1 MMRWW
6 ALVDKELR
14 VTFGAPRSH
23 LVLALFALTSAL
35 VCFDHLKIYNQLLF
49 LQTSSTLGGFD
60 LATLPDAL
68 NLRHRVFLPLLD
80 NLGIAF
86 IALIP
91 LLTMRVFAE
100 ERARGTSTILAMT
113 GVGPWRTLLA
123 KFAVTLLFVGLAA
136 AIAFLYPAA
145 VLARGGPAP
154 ELPTSFLGL
163 WLLASSLASI
173 GLAAS
178 AASRSQ
184 LSAAVL
190 TWALGFALWDLSWL
204 AGVLPG
210 SAPWLA
216 MFSLQEHFVFF
227 ADGLVAPGDV
237 VFFLGL
243 ILVGLCCG
251 RLALAAVRVTG

>member
-1 MMRWW
+1 VSRWW

-14 VTFGAPRSH
+14 VTFGAHRSY
-23 LVLALFALTSAL
+23 LVLALFSLTSAL
-35 VCFDHLKIYNQLLF
+35 VCFDHLKVYNQLLF

-68 NLRHRVFLPLLD
+68 NLRQRVFLPLLD
-80 NLGIAF
+80 NLAIA
-86 IALIP
+86 
-91 LLTMRVFAE
+91 
-100 ERARGTSTILAMT
+100 
-113 GVGPWRTLLA
+113 LA
-123 KFAVTLLFVGLAA
+123 KFAVSFLFVGLAA

-145 VLARGGPAP
+145 ALSRGGAAP

-163 WLLASSLASI
+163 WLHASALASI

-184 LSAAVL
+184 LAAAVL
-190 TWALGFALWDLSWL
+190 TWAVGFALWDLSWL
-204 AGVLPG
+204 AGALPG
-210 SAPWLA
+210 RAPWLA
-216 MFSLQEHFVFF
+216 TLSLQEHFVFF

-243 ILVGLCCG
+243 ILIGLCCG
-251 RLALAAVRVTG
+251 RLALAAVRVSG